1 VDFRRVSRS
10 GGVRPGRYSP
20 SVGKLKRV
28 FVCASCGRP
37 SAQWTGRCASCGS
50 WGTVNEHPAGSGP
63 SSSAGAAPVV
73 LRLAPDP
80 EEHRI
85 QTGWPGVDRVLGG
98 GFVPGSVVLLAG
110 APGTGKSTLLLQLA
124 SALTG
129 AGHPCLLASG
139 EEARGQV
146 AARALRVGIDGSAL
160 AYVPGRSLGD
170 VVESA
175 RAERPTVLVVDSI
188 QTIRDTASD
197 GFPGGVGQVR
207 ACADALIDLAKENDV
222 TVLLIGHVTKQGDLA
237 GPRTLEHAVDAVLT
251 FEGDARSGLRVLVG
265 GKNRYGPEGEVA
277 WFEMTSRGL
286 VEAEPSTR
294 PGRDG
299 QEAGCA
305 TGIVLAG
312 RRALPVDVQALVVP
326 SDGPPRRQVSG
337 LDPRRFHIVAAVTDR
352 VVGLRLSRSELF
364 GVAGGGFRLEDP
376 GADLAMAAALASAA
390 AGRPPPRAVRRR
402 LTAASSVRL
411 H

>member
-1 VDFRRVSRS
+1 MDFRRVSRS

-188 QTIRDTASD
+188 QTIPEAW
-197 GFPGGVGQVR
+197 V
-207 ACADALIDLAKENDV
+207 
-222 TVLLIGHVTKQGDLA
+222 
-237 GPRTLEHAVDAVLT
+237 
-251 FEGDARSGLRVLVG
+251 RSGHAR
-265 GKNRYGPEGEVA
+265 
-277 WFEMTSRGL
+277 
-286 VEAEPSTR
+286 TR
-294 PGRDG
+294 
-299 QEAGCA
+299 
-305 TGIVLAG
+305 
-312 RRALPVDVQALVVP
+312 
-326 SDGPPRRQVSG
+326 
-337 LDPRRFHIVAAVTDR
+337 
-352 VVGLRLSRSELF
+352 
-364 GVAGGGFRLEDP
+364 
-376 GADLAMAAALASAA
+376 
-390 AGRPPPRAVRRR
+390 
-402 LTAASSVRL
+402 
-411 H
+411 